1 MSKFT
6 NVLRSAILAS
16 LVIVAAFLCGLRLL
30 EIQIADGGKY
40 LSMTQNS
47 YTAEQDIEAA
57 RGKIADS
64 TGRILNTNQLNCSV
78 NLQKASLASGT
89 ENEVIYRILS
99 VLIDKGEEWN
109 ESLPIT
115 RTQPYQFAVD
125 RENAIDSLKKRM
137 GLGVYATVEN
147 CINALYEKYDI
158 SDKYEEPMRRYIAGV
173 RYEMD
178 LMDFNYQN
186 KYEIAF
192 GLSSEAVLELKEL
205 SALMPGMEISE
216 GWDRIYLDGTTAPH
230 LRGTVGAIS
239 AEKYAELKSAGYT
252 MNDIIGT
259 SGIEAALESTLRGE
273 RGTREITRDSNGVK
287 ISDEITKQPQA
298 GNSVMLTIDSNFQNM
313 VVDILQYHMDFL
325 HSPYYTTA
333 MDANLRGK
341 DTEVGSAVVLD
352 VKDGSVLAMA
362 TIPGY
367 DLNDLVED
375 YGSVLNAKNSPLLNR
390 AINGE
395 YRPGSTFKTITAT
408 AGLAEGVIDASTT
421 ITCGG
426 RYTYYAPSYTPG
438 CTGVHGAITVQ
449 FGLKHS
455 CNIFFYETA
464 RRLGIDKLASWAEKF
479 GVGTDLGFEIP
490 MSTGRMTSPALFEKL
505 GIEWNA
511 SDTIQAGIGQSET
524 LLTPLH
530 LATQA
535 MTIANEGVRYRPHIV
550 KAVYNYDFT
559 ELISETK
566 PEVMEDFSDGM
577 EDVFAEVKAGMKR
590 VSENANFLLDGGWYN
605 IYDYKGIGKENVC
618 TKTGTPEVIAMTKFN
633 STIVGFYPAD
643 DPEIAFGICLENSEY
658 SRHVACN
665 IISAYV
671 TGKFEPVY
679 DEDGNAMYPLV
690 ESNRAKQQAEEQQA
704 AQNSESRN
712 EPSNKFRTVAGAEFL
727 CTHSESQRL
736 SEWTG
741 SPDASGARSV
751 DAASEAA

>member
-186 KYEIAF
+186 KYEIAS

-298 GNSVMLTIDSNFQNM
+298 GNSVMLTIDSDFQNM

-679 DEDGNAMYPLV
+679 DEDGNAMYPLG

-712 EPSNKFRTVAGAEFL
+712 E
-727 CTHSESQRL
+727 Q
-736 SEWTG
+736 
-741 SPDASGARSV
+741 
-751 DAASEAA
+751 

>member
-1 MSKFT
+1 MSKFS
-6 NVLRSAILAS
+6 NLLRSVILAA
-16 LVIVAAFLCGLRLL
+16 LVIAASFLCGLRLL

-40 LSMTQNS
+40 LALTQS
-47 YTAEQDIEAA
+47 TYTAEQDIEAA

-78 NLQKASLASGT
+78 NLQKASLAAGT

-99 VLIDKGEEWN
+99 VLIKNGEEWN
-109 ESLPIT
+109 ESMPIT
-115 RTQPYQFAVD
+115 KTQPYRFVTGRDEAV
-125 RENAIDSLKKRM
+125 DSLKIRL

-147 CINALYEKYDI
+147 CMNALYENYDI
-158 SDKYEEPMRRYIAGV
+158 SDKYDEPMRRYIAGV
-173 RYEMD
+173 RYEMS
-178 LMDFNYQN
+178 LKDFNYWN
-186 KYEIAF
+186 KYEVAS
-192 GLSSEAVLELKEL
+192 GLSSGTVLELKEL

-230 LRGTVGAIS
+230 VRGTVGAIS

-259 SGIEAALESTLRGE
+259 SGIELALEDTLRGQ
-273 RGTREITRDSNGVK
+273 RGTRVITRNSDGVK
-287 ISDEITKQPQA
+287 ISDEITKEPQA
-298 GNSVMLTIDSNFQNM
+298 GNSVMLTIDSKFQNM
-313 VVDILQYHMDFL
+313 VEQIVQYQMDFL

-352 VKDGSVLAMA
+352 VKDGSVLAMV
-362 TIPGY
+362 TLPSY
-367 DLNDLVED
+367 DINDLVEN
-375 YGSVLNAKNSPLLNR
+375 YGAVLNAKNSPVLNR

-408 AGLAEGVIDASTT
+408 AGLAEGAILPSTT
-421 ITCGG
+421 ISCGG
-426 RYTYYAPSYTPG
+426 KYSYYAPSYTPG

-449 FGLKHS
+449 FGLKYS

-464 RRLGIDKLASWAEKF
+464 RRMGIDRLAYWASRF
-479 GVGTDLGFEIP
+479 GVGQDLGFEIP
-490 MSTGRMTSPALFEKL
+490 MSTGRMTTPELFDRL
-505 GIEWNA
+505 GLEWNA

-535 MTIANEGVRYRPHIV
+535 MTIANNGVRYRPHIV
-550 KAVYNYDFT
+550 KAIYNNDFT
-559 ELISETK
+559 ELIEEIQ
-566 PEVMEDFSDGM
+566 PEIMDNMTGM
-577 EDVFAEVKAGMKR
+577 DDIFAEVKAGMKR

-643 DPEIAFGICLENSEY
+643 DPEIAFGVCMENSEY

-665 IISAYV
+665 IISAYI
-671 TGKFEPVY
+671 TGEFDPVY
-679 DEDGNAMYPLV
+679 DEEGNAMYPLG
-690 ESNRAKQQAEEQQA
+690 ESKKKEA
-704 AQNSESRN
+704 AQ
-712 EPSNKFRTVAGAEFL
+712 
-727 CTHSESQRL
+727 
-736 SEWTG
+736 
-741 SPDASGARSV
+741 
-751 DAASEAA
+751 